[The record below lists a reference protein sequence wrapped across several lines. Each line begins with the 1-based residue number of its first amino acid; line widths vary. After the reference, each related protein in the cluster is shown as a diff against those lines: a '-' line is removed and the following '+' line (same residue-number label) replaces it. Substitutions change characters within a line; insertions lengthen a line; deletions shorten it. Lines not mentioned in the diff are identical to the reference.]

1 MLNLERGFLQTKF
14 SKDWIV
20 VMLKLWRENR
30 HSEIIRLCW
39 IDSAW
44 TCEW

>member
-1 MLNLERGFLQTKF
+1 LQTQF

-20 VMLKLWRENR
+20 VMLKFWTEHRD
-30 HSEIIRLCW
+30 SEIIRLCK

-44 TCEW
+44 TCEWE